1 MKLNRQRTGLLEW
14 LFKNYD
20 DTGIDKGSQHTKQI
34 LAELIEPG
42 GRTIHYKILELINSI
57 WTREEKTKQQK
68 VSILSYKMGDSHSVV
83 ITKAFSLSTTYKILS
98 NILLSSQIPYTGG
111 ITEDHLC

>member
-1 MKLNRQRTGLLEW
+1 MQQTDRQRHRLLEW

-42 GRTIHYKILELINSI
+42 GRTIHYEILELINSI
-57 WTREEKTKQQK
+57 WTRVEKPQQQK
-68 VSILSYKMGDSHSVV
+68 ESISNP
-83 ITKAFSLSTTYKILS
+83 IL
-98 NILLSSQIPYTGG
+98 QDG
-111 ITEDHLC
+111 